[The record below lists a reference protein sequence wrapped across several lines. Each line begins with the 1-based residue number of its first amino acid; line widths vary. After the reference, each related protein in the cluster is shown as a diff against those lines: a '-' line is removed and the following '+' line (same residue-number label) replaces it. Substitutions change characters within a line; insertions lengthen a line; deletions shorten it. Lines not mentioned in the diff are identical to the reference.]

1 MEVTLLILLPRFVLL
16 KTITLDLKL
25 EIALRS
31 APSFC
36 FIISCSTQR
45 HTHLSSAAPPCFTP
59 VLSPCLWAPRSCCLS
74 LDFSISRGL
83 TYHVSLSSSPQPQPS
98 PQPPSLRHLPTH
110 HSNTQHRSSS
120 PSQKGKPRMLP
131 FTASPLG
138 D

>member
-45 HTHLSSAAPPCFTP
+45 HTQLSSAAPPCFTP
-59 VLSPCLWAPRSCCLS
+59 VLSPCLWAPRSCCPFFRFLHLQRPYLS
-74 LDFSISRGL
+74 CVLVVVPPTS
-83 TYHVSLSSSPQPQPS
+83 TP